1 MFRCKISF
9 TDIRVVSLEFVF
21 GDQLVG
27 NIRTFGMFETT
38 FEVQVCDAWALNS
51 GKAQEY
57 IFATRLV
64 FKQDS

>member
-9 TDIRVVSLEFVF
+9 TNIRFVSLEFVF
-21 GDQLVG
+21 GYQLVD
-27 NIRTFGMFETT
+27 NICTFGIFETT
-38 FEVQVCDAWALNS
+38 LEVQVCDAWALNS